1 MIMSRTLVIHP
12 SDRST
17 DFLKLIY
24 QDKDYDVISE
34 RKDLTKPKLLKAIKE
49 HDKIIMLGHGTPY
62 GLIFTPIDNSFG
74 DLLRTKET
82 ITIWC
87 NSDMY
92 AIRNNLKGFHTG
104 MIISEVSE
112 AQYVLGE
119 TPLNAKETLENMEL
133 FSKVVGECIER
144 TPREMQEHIL
154 KYYVGND
161 KVTQFNRSRV
171 MVFD

>member
-1 MIMSRTLVIHP
+1 MKKVLVIHP

-24 QDKDYDVISE
+24 EGKGYDVISA
-34 RKDLTKPKLLKAIKE
+34 RKDLTKNNLIKAIQE
-49 HDKIIMLGHGTPY
+49 HDKIIMLGHGTPS
-62 GLIFTPIDNSFG
+62 GLIFTPINDSFG
-74 DLLRTKET
+74 ELLRSKET

-87 NSDMY
+87 NSDIY
-92 AIRNNLKGFHTG
+92 ALRNGLKGFHTG

-112 AQYVLGE
+112 ARYVLGH
-119 TPLNAKETLENMEL
+119 TPLDAKETLKNMEL
-133 FSKVVGECIER
+133 FSKVVGECIEQ
-144 TPREMQEHIL
+144 TPKQMQNHIL

-161 KVTQFNRSRV
+161 MVTQFNRSRI